1 MPGYEEEKHKNL
13 DAYQRL
19 KGEIRAKYLG
29 QYIAIADGRLVKV
42 SPSFKEADDA
52 VKSYRHRLVF
62 PAGEEPEIGPLRV
75 GGRRIKSSLG

>member
-1 MPGYEEEKHKNL
+1 MQQYEEEKRKNL

-19 KGEIRAKYLG
+19 KAEIRDNYLG
-29 QYIAIADGRLVKV
+29 QYVAIADGRLVKV
-42 SPSFKEADDA
+42 SPSFKEADEA

-75 GGRRIKSSLG
+75 GGRRIEPSLG